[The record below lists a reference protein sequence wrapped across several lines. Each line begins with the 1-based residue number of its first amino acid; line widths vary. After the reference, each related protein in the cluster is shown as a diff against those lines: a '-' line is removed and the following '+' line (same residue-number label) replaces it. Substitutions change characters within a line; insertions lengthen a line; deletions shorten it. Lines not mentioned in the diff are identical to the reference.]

1 MVCGNPLLTAAI
13 MNEIEVIRE
22 DVISKNKEENLM
34 DVKEI
39 GYENFYRGLRRI
51 IMSKEN
57 ALRFMIV
64 KDKDKTI
71 KKDMNAIMGRYE
83 RKNLSEDEW
92 DGVLKEE
99 IIPLAKKYGYDFTP
113 EDLKE
118 LQNLTEGELSDEELD
133 EVAGGQGQIT
143 LTFRNRYHSIMTY
156 KATCDYMPDDQTFRM
171 RYDQYPTDC
180 PNYVWF
186 GNGNNVPTC
195 KGCANCR
202 LGM

>member
-1 MVCGNPLLTAAI
+1 
-13 MNEIEVIRE
+13 
-22 DVISKNKEENLM
+22 
-34 DVKEI
+34 
-39 GYENFYRGLRRI
+39 
-51 IMSKEN
+51 MSKEN
-57 ALRFMIV
+57 ALRFMMN
-64 KDKDKTI
+64 KDKDENLKSAY
-71 KKDMNAIMGRYE
+71 DAILNKYQ
-83 RKNLSEDEW
+83 RKNLSEDAW

-113 EDLKE
+113 EDLKQ
-118 LQNLTEGELSDEELD
+118 LQKPAEGKLSDEELD
-133 EVAGGQGQIT
+133 EVAGGQGQLT

-156 KATCDYMPDDQTFRM
+156 KAYCDYVPDDQTFRI

-186 GNGNNVPTC
+186 GNGNNVPMC